1 MQLSKENFSSNN
13 QIKTLL
19 YRAVFVF
26 FSMVIVAIFSQEF
39 KPTKRLADSKPA
51 INLEKHIPKEF
62 SDWTIDKSVMP
73 ILPNPELQDKLNVL
87 YSSILARTYINST
100 GQRVMFSIAYGS
112 DQGSEA
118 TAVHR
123 PEFCY
128 AAQGFKVKS
137 AGQSIINLAAPNS
150 KSIHNN
156 SKQNFIDNNAKF
168 NTAQTSNAQTS
179 NSQINNASAASKA
192 HQIKV
197 QRLIGTQGRR
207 FEPITYWVTLDEEVT
222 LPGINRKLHQIKF
235 GLKGQIPDGMLVR
248 LSTVGLS
255 EKEAFDL
262 QDQFVQ
268 QLFFNIDSSVR
279 ARYFG
284 A

>member
-1 MQLSKENFSSNN
+1 MQLSKESFSSNN
-13 QIKTLL
+13 QMKTLL

-26 FSMVIVAIFSQEF
+26 LSMVIIAIFSQEF
-39 KPTKRLADSKPA
+39 KPTERLADSKPA

-73 ILPNPELQDKLNVL
+73 ILPNPELQDKLDVL
-87 YSSILARTYINST
+87 YSSILARTYINSD

-128 AAQGFKVKS
+128 AAQGFKIKPV
-137 AGQSIINLAAPNS
+137 GQSIINLTASNS
-150 KSIHNN
+150 EPVNNN
-156 SKQNFIDNNAKF
+156 SKQNLIENNGNF
-168 NTAQTSNAQTS
+168 NTAQPSNAQ
-179 NSQINNASAASKA
+179 INTVSKT

-207 FEPITYWVTLDEEVT
+207 FEPISYWVTLDEEVT

-235 GLKGQIPDGMLVR
+235 GLKGQIPDGMLIR
-248 LSTVGLS
+248 
-255 EKEAFDL
+255 
-262 QDQFVQ
+262 
-268 QLFFNIDSSVR
+268 
-279 ARYFG
+279 
-284 A
+284 